1 MVFPTVFF
9 CAEKAFVPR
18 RRLKSGAQ
26 FFCFLVI
33 GLAIKVWYAL
43 GIAAFF
49 FEETLRLIRT
59 VSRAEEFLSGA
70 LLPLYFFPQR

>member
-1 MVFPTVFF
+1 M
-9 CAEKAFVPR
+9 PR